1 MPAKAAKKS
10 SKKLPAPQKLSPAQR
25 EAAIQGVPPARAKKI
40 AAREPI
46 SPKSKP
52 GKTKNPLAP
61 ERIRAILDAL
71 RATYP
76 NVVCALNHRNAF
88 ELTIATILSAQT
100 TDARVN
106 MVTPELFRQFPTPD
120 TLAKANPTAIEQLIK
135 STGFFR
141 TNRR

>member
-1 MPAKAAKKS
+1 MPRAAKK
-10 SKKLPAPQKLSPAQR
+10 LTPPQKLS
-25 EAAIQGVPPARAKKI
+25 AAKRATAIAGVPPARAKKI

-61 ERIRAILDAL
+61 DRIRAILDAL

-76 NVVCALNHRNAF
+76 NVVCALNHSNAF

-100 TDARVN
+100 TDVGVN
-106 MVTPELFRQFPTPD
+106 KATPELFRLFPTPKA
-120 TLAKANPTAIEQLIK
+120 LAEAPPTEIERLIK
-135 STGFFR
+135 T
-141 TNRR
+141 T